1 MKRLTEGGK
10 ARRILLNP
18 GAFLKDDF
26 SVLSIKDLADFLG
39 TSEEKVKQYQQE
51 ASQLPKGL
59 VKQLAKLFDDLYGN
73 GNSYAGDD
81 DDQDTDED
89 VKEKVTGILSNPSQ
103 FWDDETSKPL
113 NVKELAKLIGL
124 SRTTIYKYQKDYAS
138 IPNELKSRLVKL
150 YDSLLLVDELP
161 EPRDDYLRLLKQV
174 KTGDELFTTAQA
186 EIPQVIQE
194 GLARTDVSYY
204 TKEVLDTLVKG
215 IKVNNSALLRI
226 LIMKMNEKN

>member
-18 GAFLKDDF
+18 GAFIKDNF
-26 SVLSIKDLADFLG
+26 AILTIKDLADYLSV
-39 TSEEKVKQYQQE
+39 SEAKIRQYQQE
-51 ASQLPKGL
+51 ENQLSPEVIK
-59 VKQLAKLFDDLYGN
+59 KLAKLFDEIGSN
-73 GNSYAGDD
+73 GYAGAD
-81 DDQDTDED
+81 DDQDSAADI
-89 VKEKVTGILSNPSQ
+89 KEKVTAILSNPKQ
-103 FWDDETSKPL
+103 FWDDENNKPL
-113 NVKELAKLIGL
+113 TVKGLAKLAGIGR
-124 SRTTIYKYQKDYAS
+124 SSVYAYQKNYAS
-138 IPNELKSRLVKL
+138 IPEELKSRLVKL
-150 YDSLLLVDELP
+150 YDSLLLVDEIP